1 MDSRMDSGS
10 VGGREM
16 SAEEYVSF
24 QISASEALR
33 AGGNLE
39 ISREQRRAYF
49 VQSAFYSA
57 KAFVA
62 AKDNVYHRFLA
73 ISQYQCAHS
82 LILLVDT
89 DYSASVDSVRT
100 DFLRSAADPQL
111 LKQMDWLDKMS
122 VQEAMEKGIS

>member
-1 MDSRMDSGS
+1 MDSDD
-10 VGGREM
+10 VGGHEM

-39 ISREQRRAYF
+39 ISQEERRAYF
-49 VQSAFYSA
+49 TQAAFYSA

-62 AKDNVYHRFLA
+62 AKDNVFHRFLA

-89 DYSASVDSVRT
+89 DYSASVESVRS
-100 DFLRSAADPQL
+100 DFLKSASDPSL
-111 LKQMDWLDKMS
+111 LNEMNWIDKMS
-122 VQEAMEKGIS
+122 IQEAMQNGLGS